1 MFRWVIE
8 LVRWWNAILE
18 RDGAGWRDE
27 NVDWERRENTESG
40 CTLAQPHPYESL
52 LEVEKRVNLQIKSQS
67 FWGELSLDSGH
78 RRKAQHFLTSSSP
91 SNPPLN
97 VCFRYVCND
106 WEGKAQRFRFSF
118 SRHRMT
124 IWYGWPCLSLPSFLG
139 RLSTFHPSSVLSSR
153 LFEKKRKKMIP
164 MNVETQI
171 CETQRKKWLRLR
183 LFFFSPLILSPQK
196 KQCLSL
202 DKPYTRCPISVL
214 KSESQTSRPSPKLF
228 HCMNPARVSSLRKG
242 RDPLKSRQTLL
253 SFWFFTKW
261 KKRIERF
268 DISDETSVKRR
279 FLIST
284 RLFLLLPRSL
294 ASPSHFWPSRSLL
307 TLPLP
312 LSKVWATADKL
323 SLNLTCWL
331 F

>member
-1 MFRWVIE
+1 MVKRDSWTRWGW
-8 LVRWWNAILE
+8 LTRWECRL
-18 RDGAGWRDE
+18 RKG
-27 NVDWERRENTESG
+27 ENTESG

-153 LFEKKRKKMIP
+153 LLKKKEE
-164 MNVETQI
+164 NDSDE
-171 CETQRKKWLRLR
+171 C
-183 LFFFSPLILSPQK
+183 
-196 KQCLSL
+196 
-202 DKPYTRCPISVL
+202 
-214 KSESQTSRPSPKLF
+214 
-228 HCMNPARVSSLRKG
+228 
-242 RDPLKSRQTLL
+242 RDPNLRNSKKEVASTS
-253 SFWFFTKW
+253 SF
-261 KKRIERF
+261 
-268 DISDETSVKRR
+268 
-279 FLIST
+279 
-284 RLFLLLPRSL
+284 LFLSSHSLSSKEAMPFPR
-294 ASPSHFWPSRSLL
+294 
-307 TLPLP
+307 
-312 LSKVWATADKL
+312 
-323 SLNLTCWL
+323 
-331 F
+331 